1 MSELGVYLLACRL
14 KALAL
19 EHVAAD
25 CKSFAARRF
34 NLVRDLLSRLFA
46 QVEYRDL
53 YSLSRKILCKSA
65 AENSAAAGYDR
76 NAAVKIFV
84 YHGYLPSLSDFETAS
99 QSPFIYAAPSARSY
113 RP

>member
-1 MSELGVYLLACRL
+1 M
-14 KALAL
+14 
-19 EHVAAD
+19 
-25 CKSFAARRF
+25 SFAARRF